1 MKPIVRTVAV
11 LAAFAAL
18 ALPAAAQGALRVEAD
33 VGVPFGLRIGGEAIL
48 GDTGLLVRFDR
59 VTGDSRCP
67 ADVVCVW
74 AGLFSMALVVT
85 SADGVLP
92 VETEVVL
99 DTLGREGDGAGLRFT
114 LLGVKPARSAA
125 RPQDEMPYAVLI
137 RADRL
142 Q

>member
-1 MKPIVRTVAV
+1 MKPIVRTIAV
-11 LAAFAAL
+11 LAAVAAL
-18 ALPAAAQGALRVEAD
+18 ALPAVAQGTLRLGAD
-33 VGVPFGLRIGGEAIL
+33 LGVPFGLRIGGEAML
-48 GDTGLLVRFDR
+48 GDTGLVVRFDR

-85 SADGVLP
+85 SADGAVP
-92 VETEVVL
+92 VETEIVL
-99 DTLGREGDGAGLRFT
+99 DTLGREGDAARLRFT
-114 LLGVKPARSAA
+114 LLDVKPSRLAA
-125 RPQDEMPYAVLI
+125 GPQDDLAYAVLI